1 MSILNSHV
9 FKRSRRVKNACRAF
23 AILPVSLITL
33 SHAVADTNQ
42 VYLEQGGYVHFEA
55 EDASTVGSWDVN
67 TALNDYTGSGYLEW
81 TGPDYFSENNAGNG
95 IITYH
100 FRVETAGNYELRW
113 RSRIAK
119 GESNTES
126 NDTWVRFST
135 GNDVAGEEP
144 LSGWTK
150 VYMGEFGIW
159 SWSARTVDHVANP
172 VRQYFSQGDHTLE
185 ISGRSYGHAIDRI
198 ALYRYDDVNFD
209 PGLNGTLALSSYV
222 RLDGST
228 EDPNP
233 IVSPNPTTTEP
244 PTEPEPEPETENE
257 LDERNNLAAIGSSA
271 SENTASFCAAN
282 TLTLVASDAATLN
295 ISGQSPIY
303 NRDTL
308 LLDADT
314 SNVLLSYDLTQ
325 VPAFTSAKLQ
335 YSTGVDIS
343 NGTLDVYLG
352 SNSAWADN
360 SASTA
365 PDATVRVA
373 TAQGGWDANA
383 RYETNLTASL
393 LTQSQTTLIASI
405 TSGSDNLSLRS
416 TSGEQP
422 LPVLSISGGAQFC
435 ADWEAN
441 NIEATTET
449 PDESDTGTVRRSGG
463 GMSYWML
470 ALLLAGMRKVTPATK
485 KS

>member
-1 MSILNSHV
+1 MSILPNHV
-9 FKRSRRVKNACRAF
+9 FKRSRRVINACRVL
-23 AILPVSLITL
+23 AILPVSLL
-33 SHAVADTNQ
+33 SISQAFADTNQ

-55 EDASTVGSWDVN
+55 EDASTVSSWEVN
-67 TALNDYTGSGYLEW
+67 TALNDYTGGGYLEW
-81 TGPDYFSENNAGNG
+81 AGPDYFSENNAGNG

-100 FRVETAGNYELRW
+100 FRVESAGNYELRW

-126 NDTWVRFST
+126 NDTWVRFSS
-135 GNDVAGEEP
+135 GSDVAGEEP

-244 PTEPEPEPETENE
+244 PTEPEPETENE
-257 LDERNNLAAIGSSA
+257 LDERNNVAAIDSSA
-271 SENTASFCAAN
+271 SENTTAFCAAN
-282 TLTLVASDAATLN
+282 TLTLPASDAATLN
-295 ISGQSPIY
+295 ISGQSPTY
-303 NRDTL
+303 NRDAL
-308 LLDADT
+308 LLEADT
-314 SNVLLSYDLTQ
+314 SNVVLSFDLTQ

-343 NGTLDVYLG
+343 NGSLDVYLG
-352 SNSAWADN
+352 SNSAWVDN
-360 SASTA
+360 STSNA
-365 PDATVRVA
+365 PDATVQLA
-373 TAQGGWDANA
+373 AAQGGWDANA

-393 LTQSQTTLIASI
+393 LTQGQTTLIASI
-405 TSGSDNLSLRS
+405 TSGSDNLSIRS

-441 NIEATTET
+441 NTEATTET
-449 PDESDTGTVRRSGG
+449 PDGSDTGTVRRSGG
-463 GMSYWML
+463 SASYWML
-470 ALLLAGMRKVTPATK
+470 ALLLAGIRTAKPATR

>member
-9 FKRSRRVKNACRAF
+9 FKRSSRVKTACRAF

-33 SHAVADTNQ
+33 SQAAADTNQ

-144 LSGWTK
+144 LSGWAK

-198 ALYRYDDVNFD
+198 AMYRYDDVNFD

-233 IVSPNPTTTEP
+233 IVSPNPAT
-244 PTEPEPEPETENE
+244 TEPEPENE
-257 LDERNNLAAIGSSA
+257 LDERNNVAAIDSSA
-271 SENTASFCAAN
+271 SGNTTAYCSAN
-282 TLTLVASDAATLN
+282 TLTLPASDAATVN
-295 ISGQSPIY
+295 INGLSPTY
-303 NRDTL
+303 SRDTL
-308 LLDADT
+308 LLEADT
-314 SNVLLSYDLTQ
+314 SNVLLSFDLTQ
-325 VPAFTSAKLQ
+325 LPAFTSAKLQ
-335 YSTGVDIS
+335 YSTGTDIS

-352 SNSAWADN
+352 SNSEWVNN
-360 SASTA
+360 STSTA
-365 PDATVRVA
+365 PDATVQVTA
-373 TAQGGWDANA
+373 AQGGWGANA

-416 TSGEQP
+416 SSGEQP

-441 NIEATTET
+441 NNEATTET
-449 PDESDTGTVRRSGG
+449 PDESDTGTLRRSGG
-463 GMSYWML
+463 GLSYWML
-470 ALLLAGMRKVTPATK
+470 ALLLAGMRKVAPATK